1 MITEKNKNETH
12 DYRKNTTN
20 YMLFSVT
27 IFKTSINWILSL
39 KHGKNWYFPQVL
51 VTNYSGSGSRLA
63 YLHSKKAHHME
74 ACRAYSSCFMDAIGA
89 CMRLP
94 FFKIFSNFIHFC
106 PNFQI
111 FSPFFPFFWTLAWLE
126 NSSAE
131 GFVSWNLIWL
141 SLHKKYS

>member
-39 KHGKNWYFPQVL
+39 KHGKNRYFPQVL
-51 VTNYSGSGSRLA
+51 VTNYSGSGSKTA

-74 ACRAYSSCFMDAIGA
+74 
-89 CMRLP
+89 
-94 FFKIFSNFIHFC
+94 K
-106 PNFQI
+106 
-111 FSPFFPFFWTLAWLE
+111 LAEHIL
-126 NSSAE
+126 A
-131 GFVSWNLIWL
+131 VSWMR
-141 SLHKKYS
+141 